1 MKLNIDRTKA
11 EERSQT
17 TDEEARVQPTWQKQN
32 ALEMLYSYN
41 LRCVAG
47 NTGLSMESH

>member
-17 TDEEARVQPTWQKQN
+17 TDGEAGAQPTWLKQS
-32 ALEMLYSYN
+32 ALEMVYSYN

-47 NTGLSMESH
+47 NTGLSM

>member
-17 TDEEARVQPTWQKQN
+17 TDGEAGIQPTWQKQN
-32 ALEMLYSYN
+32 ALEMRYSYN
-41 LRCVAG
+41 LRCAAG
-47 NTGLSMESH
+47 NTD

>member
-1 MKLNIDRTKA
+1 MKPNIDQTKA

-17 TDEEARVQPTWQKQN
+17 TDGEAGVRPTGQKQST
-32 ALEMLYSYN
+32 LEMLYSYS

-47 NTGLSMESH
+47 NTGLSM